1 MVGLNP
7 VFCHRYSIQ
16 ACAAR
21 KTIPLGMRTGCEALE
36 TKVSRVLW
44 DGNGNREG
52 TSRLL
57 APGGS
62 GPELCGMV
70 SIHEPP
76 INVVIENKPKV
87 LKGFPEETRIGLGQ
101 KARGQV

>member
-1 MVGLNP
+1 
-7 VFCHRYSIQ
+7 
-16 ACAAR
+16 
-21 KTIPLGMRTGCEALE
+21 
-36 TKVSRVLW
+36 
-44 DGNGNREG
+44 
-52 TSRLL
+52 
-57 APGGS
+57 
-62 GPELCGMV
+62 MV